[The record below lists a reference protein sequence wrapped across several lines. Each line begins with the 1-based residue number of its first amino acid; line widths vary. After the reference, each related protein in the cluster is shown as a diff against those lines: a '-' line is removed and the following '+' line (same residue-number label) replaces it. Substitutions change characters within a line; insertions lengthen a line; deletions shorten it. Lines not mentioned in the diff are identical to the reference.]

1 MLDCADWSEQPAR
14 PFLGKAKCMRGEMLF
29 FNQTKGA
36 GFIRTEEGERLYVTR
51 DGFLPG
57 TPPEGRCAG
66 KKVTFEREPIDG
78 EHGFQALSVAMLEE
92 AMGGRARL
100 RRSGGVR

>member
-1 MLDCADWSEQPAR
+1 
-14 PFLGKAKCMRGEMLF
+14 MRGEMLF
-29 FNQTKGA
+29 FNDTKSF
-36 GFIRTEEGERLYVTR
+36 GFIRTEEGERLYVHR

-66 KKVTFEREPIDG
+66 KKVTFERQEVEGAALEG
-78 EHGFQALSVAMLEE
+78 EYLHQAVGVTMLEE
-92 AMGGRARL
+92 SLGGRARL

>member
-1 MLDCADWSEQPAR
+1 
-14 PFLGKAKCMRGEMLF
+14 MRGEMLF
-29 FNQTKGA
+29 FNDTKSF
-36 GFIRTEEGERLYVTR
+36 GFIRTEEGERLYVHR

-66 KKVTFEREPIDG
+66 KKVTFEREELEG
-78 EHGFQALSVAMLEE
+78 EYSHQATGVAMFEE

>member
-1 MLDCADWSEQPAR
+1 
-14 PFLGKAKCMRGEMLF
+14 MRGEMLF
-29 FNQTKGA
+29 FNDTKSF
-36 GFIRTEEGERLYVTR
+36 GFIRTEEGERLYVGR
-51 DGFLPG
+51 NGFLPG

-66 KKVTFEREPIDG
+66 KKVSFERLDVVGEPLEG
-78 EHGFQALSVAMLEE
+78 EYTAQAVGVAMVEE

>member
-1 MLDCADWSEQPAR
+1 
-14 PFLGKAKCMRGEMLF
+14 MRGEMLF
-29 FNQTKGA
+29 FNDTKSF
-36 GFIRTEEGERLYVTR
+36 GFIRTEEGERLYVHR

-66 KKVTFEREPIDG
+66 KKVTFEREAIEG
-78 EHGFQALSVAMLEE
+78 EYSHQATGVAMFEE

>member
-1 MLDCADWSEQPAR
+1 
-14 PFLGKAKCMRGEMLF
+14 MRGEMLF

-36 GFIRTEEGERLYVTR
+36 GFIRTEDGERLYVHR

-57 TPPEGRCAG
+57 KPPEGRCAG
-66 KKVTFEREPIDG
+66 KKVTFERAALDG
-78 EHGFQALSVAMLEE
+78 EHSHQAIGVAMLEE
-92 AMGGRARL
+92 VLGGRARL

>member
-1 MLDCADWSEQPAR
+1 
-14 PFLGKAKCMRGEMLF
+14 MRGEMLF
-29 FNQTKGA
+29 FNDTKSF
-36 GFIRTEEGERLYVTR
+36 GFIRTEEGERLYVDR

-66 KKVTFEREPIDG
+66 KKVTFERQEVEGAPLEG
-78 EHGFQALSVAMLEE
+78 EYTAQAMGVAMLEE